1 MNSDAKTHLSVV
13 QKRQAVEEGL
23 RPFLPNDYL
32 QDILEFWEL
41 HYSHEPA
48 FVLQRFL
55 NEICTTAGLK
65 AQRSQ
70 MLQSVLLALSA
81 RERENQP
88 ASKKTKPGK
97 PVLRYADSL
106 DSLDMNARFNGDQQA
121 QALMQ
126 CFAALSQRL
135 FRTAPAQ
142 IDRSLRLYLMDT
154 IPKLKMGSDCI
165 HALRLWTGTDMEAPP
180 TSILNLEEIQQ
191 VINLIYS
198 ALCEYI
204 GPVKADRQLSM
215 AVKFLEENHPE
226 WPIRQLL

>member
-88 ASKKTKPGK
+88 AIKKTKLGK
-97 PVLRYADSL
+97 PVLRSADSL
-106 DSLDMNARFNGDQQA
+106 NIAPRVTDDQQA
-121 QALMQ
+121 QVLMQ
-126 CFAALSQRL
+126 CFTALSQRL
-135 FRTAPAQ
+135 FTTAPAQ

-154 IPKLKMGSDCI
+154 IPKLKVGSDCI

-180 TSILNLEEIQQ
+180 TSVLNIEEMQQ

-215 AVKFLEENHPE
+215 AVKFLEENHPQ

>member
-1 MNSDAKTHLSVV
+1 MNSDAKTHLSVA

-23 RPFLPNDYL
+23 KPFLPDDYL

-55 NEICTTAGLK
+55 NEICTTATLK
-65 AQRSQ
+65 SQRSQ

-81 RERENQP
+81 RERDNQL

-97 PVLRYADSL
+97 PVLRHAE
-106 DSLDMNARFNGDQQA
+106 SLDMPTRFRGDEYA

-126 CFAALSQRL
+126 CFTALSQRL
-135 FRTAPAQ
+135 FKTAPAQ

-154 IPKLKMGSDCI
+154 VPKLKMGSDSI

-180 TSILNLEEIQQ
+180 TSLLTIEDMQQ

-198 ALCEYI
+198 ALCEYV
-204 GPVKADRQLSM
+204 GPVKADRQLTM
-215 AVKFLEENHPE
+215 AVRFLEENHPE

>member
-1 MNSDAKTHLSVV
+1 MNADAKTHLSVA

-23 RPFLPNDYL
+23 KPFLPDNYL
-32 QDILEFWEL
+32 QDVLEFWEL

-55 NEICTTAGLK
+55 NEICTTAALK

-97 PVLRYADSL
+97 PVLLHTSP
-106 DSLDMNARFNGDQQA
+106 LDMAPRFNGNEQA
-121 QALMQ
+121 QLLMQ

-154 IPKLKMGSDCI
+154 IPKLKMGSDAI

-180 TSILNLEEIQQ
+180 TSLLTIEEMQQ

-198 ALCEYI
+198 ALCEYV
-204 GPVKADRQLSM
+204 GPVKADKLLSM
-215 AVKFLEENHPE
+215 AVKFQEENHPE

>member
-1 MNSDAKTHLSVV
+1 MNSDAKTHLSVA

-23 RPFLPNDYL
+23 KPFLPDDYL

-55 NEICTTAGLK
+55 NEICTTASLK
-65 AQRSQ
+65 SQRSQ

-81 RERENQP
+81 RERDNQP

-97 PVLRYADSL
+97 PVLRHAE
-106 DSLDMNARFNGDQQA
+106 SLDMPTRFKGDEHA
-121 QALMQ
+121 QSLMQ
-126 CFAALSQRL
+126 CFTALSQRL
-135 FRTAPAQ
+135 FKTAPAQ

-154 IPKLKMGSDCI
+154 IPKLKMSSDTI
-165 HALRLWTGTDMEAPP
+165 HALRLWTGTDMELPP
-180 TSILNLEEIQQ
+180 TSLLTIEDMQQ

-198 ALCEYI
+198 ALCEYV

-215 AVKFLEENHPE
+215 AVRFLEENHPE

>member
-1 MNSDAKTHLSVV
+1 MNSDTKTHLSVA

-23 RPFLPNDYL
+23 KPFLPDDYL

-41 HYSHEPA
+41 NYSHEPA

-55 NEICTTAGLK
+55 NEICTTATLK
-65 AQRSQ
+65 SQRSQ

-81 RERENQP
+81 RERDNQL

-97 PVLRYADSL
+97 PVLRRSESL
-106 DSLDMNARFNGDQQA
+106 DIPTRFKGDEHA

-126 CFAALSQRL
+126 CFTALSQRL
-135 FRTAPAQ
+135 FKTAPAQ

-154 IPKLKMGSDCI
+154 IPKLKMSSDTI

-180 TSILNLEEIQQ
+180 SSLLTIEDMEQ

-198 ALCEYI
+198 ALCEYV
-204 GPVKADRQLSM
+204 GPVKADRQLTM
-215 AVKFLEENHPE
+215 AVRFLEENHPE

>member
-1 MNSDAKTHLSVV
+1 MNPDVKVQLSVA

-23 RPFLPNDYL
+23 KPFLPDDYL
-32 QDILEFWEL
+32 QDTLEFWDL

-65 AQRSQ
+65 AQRAQ
-70 MLQSVLLALSA
+70 MLQSILLALSV

-88 ASKKTKPGK
+88 ALKKTRAAKAGLRHLESVDI
-97 PVLRYADSL
+97 VLPS
-106 DSLDMNARFNGDQQA
+106 FNGDQQS

-126 CFAALSQRL
+126 CFTALSQRL

-154 IPKLKMGSDCI
+154 VLKLKMGSDTI
-165 HALRLWTGTDMEAPP
+165 HALRLWAGTDMEVAPN
-180 TSILNLEEIQQ
+180 TLLTIEEMQQ

-198 ALCEYI
+198 ALCEYV

-215 AVKFLEENHPE
+215 AIRFLEENHPE
-226 WPIRQLL
+226 WPVRQLL